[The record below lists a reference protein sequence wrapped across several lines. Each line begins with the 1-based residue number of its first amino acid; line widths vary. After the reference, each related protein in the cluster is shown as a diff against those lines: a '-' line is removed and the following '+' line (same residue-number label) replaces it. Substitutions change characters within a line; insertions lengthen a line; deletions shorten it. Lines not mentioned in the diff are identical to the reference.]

1 LTSKRALRAVGGPV
15 HQTGPQSD
23 ASSNVTKHMRLDEPR
38 VDPMSFVLLSPAT
51 LLLGAF
57 FLGPVIYAVYLGFTN
72 LQLIGIH
79 AINYRFTGFT
89 NVVFLLG
96 DAVFYKSLW
105 LTVVFVVG
113 SGAVATT
120 LLGLV
125 LALALQNCITP
136 VRWVASAA
144 AILAWT
150 LPPTTIAFLWLATS
164 TQSGLIAI
172 MVGNPRL
179 DILYQNAMLVVSTA
193 NAWSLAGLAMTMFSA
208 ALRNVPGDLME
219 AAQLEGCSPLQ
230 SLTRITLPLLK
241 PTIVTCALLM
251 MLMTFG
257 NFTLIYLMTGGG
269 PGNDTN
275 ILPVYTYQQGF
286 KFHNLGYAALLGN
299 VMVLLSAL
307 LGGMFVWATKTRRH
321 DEPVS
326 IDPN

>member
-1 LTSKRALRAVGGPV
+1 MNQKRSIRADGGPV
-15 HQTGPQSD
+15 YQTGPQSV
-23 ASSNVTKHMRLDEPR
+23 ASRDGPARARLDQPR
-38 VDPMSFVLLSPAT
+38 VNPISFVLLSPAAV
-51 LLLGAF
+51 LLCTF
-57 FLGPVIYAVYLGFTN
+57 FLGPVLYAIYLGFTN

-79 AINYRFTGFT
+79 AVNYRFTGVT
-89 NVVFLLG
+89 NIAFLLS

-105 LTVVFVVG
+105 LTIVFVVG
-113 SGAVATT
+113 SGAIATT
-120 LLGLV
+120 LLGLI
-125 LALALQNCITP
+125 LALSLQNCIAP
-136 VRWVASAA
+136 IRWVASAA

-150 LPPTTIAFLWLATS
+150 LPPTTIAFLWMATS

-172 MVGNPRL
+172 LAGNTRL
-179 DILYQNAMLVVSTA
+179 DLLYQNAMLIVSTA

-208 ALRNVPGDLME
+208 ALRNIPGDLIE
-219 AAQLEGCSPLQ
+219 AAQLEGSSPLQ
-230 SLTRITLPLLK
+230 SLMRITLPLLK

-307 LGGMFVWATKTRRH
+307 LGGMFVWATKTRR
-321 DEPVS
+321 
-326 IDPN
+326 

>member
-1 LTSKRALRAVGGPV
+1 MNSNRSVIATRGSVAVIDQQDGGNPSSQARTRA
-15 HQTGPQSD
+15 
-23 ASSNVTKHMRLDEPR
+23 RLDRPR
-38 VDPMSFVLLSPAT
+38 VEPISFVLLAPAG
-51 LLLGAF
+51 LLLGTL
-57 FLGPVIYAVYLGFTN
+57 FLGPVIYAMYLGFTN

-79 AINYRFTGFT
+79 SVNYRFTGLA
-89 NVVFLLG
+89 NIAFLLS

-105 LTVVFVVG
+105 LTIIFVVG
-113 SGAVATT
+113 SGAIATT

-125 LALALQNCITP
+125 LALALQDCIAP
-136 VRWVASAA
+136 IRWISSAA

-164 TQSGLIAI
+164 TQSGLIA
-172 MVGNPRL
+172 MLAGNMRL
-179 DILYQNAMLVVSTA
+179 DLLYGHAMLVVSTA

-208 ALRNVPGDLME
+208 ALRNIPGDLME
-219 AAQLEGCSPLQ
+219 AAKLESASSMQCLR
-230 SLTRITLPLLK
+230 RITLPMLK

-275 ILPVYTYQQGF
+275 ILPVYTYLQGF

-299 VMVLLSAL
+299 VMVLLSAF
-307 LGGMFVWATKTRRH
+307 LGGLFVWATKSRR
-321 DEPVS
+321 EA
-326 IDPN
+326 

>member
-1 LTSKRALRAVGGPV
+1 MNQKRSIRADGGPV
-15 HQTGPQSD
+15 YQTGPRSV
-23 ASSNVTKHMRLDEPR
+23 ASRDGPARARLDQPR
-38 VDPMSFVLLSPAT
+38 VNPISFVLLSPAAV
-51 LLLGAF
+51 LLCTF
-57 FLGPVIYAVYLGFTN
+57 FLGPVLYAIYLGFTN

-79 AINYRFTGFT
+79 AVNYRFTGVT
-89 NVVFLLG
+89 NIAFLLS

-105 LTVVFVVG
+105 LTIVFVVG
-113 SGAVATT
+113 SGAIATT
-120 LLGLV
+120 LLGLI
-125 LALALQNCITP
+125 LALALQNCIAP
-136 VRWVASAA
+136 IRWVASAA

-150 LPPTTIAFLWLATS
+150 LPPTTIAFLWMATS

-172 MVGNPRL
+172 LAGNTRL
-179 DILYQNAMLVVSTA
+179 DLLYQNAMLIVSTA

-208 ALRNVPGDLME
+208 ALRNIPGDLIE
-219 AAQLEGCSPLQ
+219 AAQLEGSSPLQ
-230 SLTRITLPLLK
+230 SLMRITLPLLK

-275 ILPVYTYQQGF
+275 ILPVYTYLQGF

-307 LGGMFVWATKTRRH
+307 LGGMFVWATKTRR
-321 DEPVS
+321 
-326 IDPN
+326 

>member
-1 LTSKRALRAVGGPV
+1 MNRERSMRVDGGPASAA
-15 HQTGPQSD
+15 GPQEAHGS
-23 ASSNVTKHMRLDEPR
+23 VGPGRVRLDQPR
-38 VDPMSFVLLSPAT
+38 VDPISFVLLSPAA
-51 LLLGAF
+51 LLLGTL
-57 FLGPVIYAVYLGFTN
+57 FLGPVLYAVYLGFTN

-79 AINYRFTGFT
+79 AINYRFTGLS
-89 NVVFLLG
+89 NVAFLLN
-96 DAVFYKSLW
+96 DTVFYKSLW
-105 LTVVFVVG
+105 LTVIFVVG
-113 SGAVATT
+113 SGAIATT

-125 LALALQNCITP
+125 LALALQNCIAP
-136 VRWVASAA
+136 IRWIASAA

-150 LPPTTIAFLWLATS
+150 LPPTTIAFLWMATS

-172 MVGNPRL
+172 LAGDQHL
-179 DILYQNAMLVVSTA
+179 DLLYQNAMLIVSTA

-219 AAQLEGCSPLQ
+219 AAQLEGSSAIQ
-230 SLTRITLPLLK
+230 SLMRITLPLLK

-299 VMVLLSAL
+299 VMVLLSAV
-307 LGGMFVWATKTRRH
+307 LGGMFVWATKSRR
-321 DEPVS
+321 
-326 IDPN
+326 

>member
-1 LTSKRALRAVGGPV
+1 MTLKRASSAVGGPV
-15 HQTGPQSD
+15 YQTGPQND
-23 ASSNVTKHMRLDEPR
+23 ANPDAARHTRLDQPR
-38 VDPMSFVLLSPAT
+38 VNPISFVLLSPAAA
-51 LLLGAF
+51 LLGAL
-57 FLGPVIYAVYLGFTN
+57 FLGPVTYAVYLGFTN

-89 NVVFLLG
+89 NVAFLLG
-96 DAVFYKSLW
+96 DAVFYQSLW

-120 LLGLV
+120 LLGLI
-125 LALALQNCITP
+125 LALALRNCIAP
-136 VRWVASAA
+136 VRWVASAT

-172 MVGNPRL
+172 MVSNPRL

-208 ALRNVPGDLME
+208 ALRNIPGDLME
-219 AAQLEGCSPLQ
+219 AAQLEGCTPLQ

-241 PTIVTCALLM
+241 PTLITCALLM

-257 NFTLIYLMTGGG
+257 NFTLVYLMTGGG

-299 VMVLLSAL
+299 VTVLLSAL
-307 LGGMFVWATKTRRH
+307 LGGMFFWATKTRRQ

-326 IDPN
+326 IEAK